1 MSNAVSVFRRL
12 GGFRLLGAWLKLGI
26 LGKVFKHFCRGL
38 LKGKSIRY
46 IYSDTQIDAGQAI
59 RARYRPLMVP
69 GLSAY
74 SDANLEKKRSD
85 IVWVCWLQGMEN
97 APDVVQVCYSSL
109 MQNLVGKEIRVVD
122 DKNRR
127 QYVQLPE
134 YIEERWRKK
143 QIPPAHFSDLLRLE
157 LLIRYGG
164 TWIDSTV
171 LCTGSDYPKDFLDSD
186 LFFFQ
191 YKRQASAPFAGI
203 SNWFITACSN
213 NPLLMTLRDMLF
225 AYWKDFRCLPAY
237 FNFHLFFGM
246 IAEERP
252 DEVMAMPYGFSP
264 ECHVLQRHWGKPF
277 DQVKWDKLLAR
288 VKFHK
293 LTYRRESELA
303 STPGNFYHHV
313 IEKFGFPR

>member
-1 MSNAVSVFRRL
+1 MANPFPIIRRL
-12 GGFRLLGAWLKLGI
+12 GGFRLLGAWWKLDIG
-26 LGKVFKHFCRGL
+26 GKVFRRFYLGL
-38 LKGKSIRY
+38 LKGKSIRD
-46 IYSDTQIDAGQAI
+46 IYNDTQIEAGNAI
-59 RARYRPLMVP
+59 KERYRPLVVSR
-69 GLSAY
+69 LAAY
-74 SDANLEKKRSD
+74 LDANFEKKRSD

-97 APDVVQVCYSSL
+97 APNVVQACYSSL
-109 MQNLVGKEIRVVD
+109 KRNLVGKDIRVVD

-127 QYVQLPE
+127 QYIQLPDF
-134 YIEERWRKK
+134 IEERWRKR
-143 QIPPAHFSDLLRLE
+143 QIPSAHFSDLLRLE

-171 LCTGSDYPKDFLDSD
+171 LCIGSDYPKELLDSD

-191 YKRQASAPFAGI
+191 YKRQASAPYSGI

-213 NPLLMTLRDMLF
+213 NPLLLTQRDLLY
-225 AYWKDFRCLPAY
+225 AYWHDFRSLPEY
-237 FNFHLFFGM
+237 FIFHLFFGM

-264 ECHVLQRHWGKPF
+264 ECHVLQRHWGEPF
-277 DQVKWDKLLAR
+277 DQVKWDKLIAR

-303 STPGNFYHHV
+303 STPGNYYNHV
-313 IEKFGFPR
+313 IEEFGKRR

>member
-1 MSNAVSVFRRL
+1 MANAFSIIRRL
-12 GGFRLLGAWLKLGI
+12 GGLRLLGAWLKLGA
-26 LGKVFKHFCRGL
+26 LGKVFRHICRGL
-38 LKGKSIRY
+38 LKGESIRD
-46 IYSDTQIDAGQAI
+46 IYSDTQIVAGKAI
-59 RARYRPLMVP
+59 KERYWPLMETR
-69 GLSAY
+69 LT
-74 SDANLEKKRSD
+74 ANENAVLEKKRSA

-97 APDVVQVCYSSL
+97 APAIVQACLASL
-109 MQNLVGKEIRVVD
+109 KLNLVGKEIRVVD

-127 QYVQLPE
+127 QYVQLTDFV
-134 YIEERWRKK
+134 EERWRKK

-157 LLIRYGG
+157 LLIQYGG

-213 NPLLMTLRDMLF
+213 NPLLMTLRDMLY
-225 AYWKDFRCLPAY
+225 AYWHDFRSLPEY

-252 DEVMAMPYGFSP
+252 GEVMAMPYGFSP
-264 ECHVLQRHWGKPF
+264 ECHVLQRHWGEPF

-293 LTYRRESELA
+293 LTYRRERELA
-303 STPGNFYHHV
+303 SVPGNYYGHI
-313 IEKFGFPR
+313 IEEFGNR